1 MLTAAC
7 CRNAALFA
15 VPEALSCVP
24 IDVPNAM
31 ALKLMPPDGDGGP
44 EMPQKPCGV
53 HACTVGRLE
62 RPEVHTTRRA
72 DEQNVTC
79 PTCDAVAWNFPN
91 AEEAKDVVDAICRE
105 IPICLT
111 ICIGDCVGYKHA
123 DGVLQ

>member
-1 MLTAAC
+1 MYLSMSQMPWLSSS
-7 CRNAALFA
+7 CRLMGMEGLKCPRSPA
-15 VPEALSCVP
+15 VCR
-24 IDVPNAM
+24 M
-31 ALKLMPPDGDGGP
+31 HRWQTGK
-44 EMPQKPCGV
+44 
-53 HACTVGRLE
+53 
-62 RPEVHTTRRA
+62 VHTTRTA
-72 DEQNVTC
+72 DEQTVIC